1 MASTYS
7 DLKIQLMATGEN
19 STTWGTVTNTNLGTA
34 IQEAITGSADVSFS
48 NANVTLTLTDTN
60 ASQTARNLR
69 LNCTGTAT
77 SGYNLIVPAIE
88 KVYIVKNSTDGVITI
103 KNAATAGIA
112 VPVGKTTWVFNDGTT
127 VVDVTTALTS
137 LTLATPLAAGSG
149 GTGLSALGSG
159 VATFLGTPTSAN
171 LAATVTDATGTG
183 ALVFATNPV
192 LVTPNIGTPSAAVL
206 TNATGLPVTGITQN
220 TARLLG
226 RTTASAGASEEITV
240 GSGLSLSAGSLT
252 ATGGGVTS
260 VGGTGT
266 VNGVTLTGTVTS
278 SGSLTLGG
286 TLSGV
291 SLTTQV
297 TGTLPIAN
305 GGTAGTTAATARSAL
320 GKLAYVAS
328 GTGTNTGSISWG
340 TGAAPTLDE
349 GAIYLRYT

>member
-1 MASTYS
+1 
-7 DLKIQLMATGEN
+7 
-19 STTWGTVTNTNLGTA
+19 
-34 IQEAITGSADVSFS
+34 
-48 NANVTLTLTDTN
+48 
-60 ASQTARNLR
+60 
-69 LNCTGTAT
+69 
-77 SGYNLIVPAIE
+77 
-88 KVYIVKNSTDGVITI
+88 
-103 KNAATAGIA
+103 
-112 VPVGKTTWVFNDGTT
+112 
-127 VVDVTTALTS
+127 
-137 LTLATPLAAGSG
+137 
-149 GTGLSALGSG
+149 
-159 VATFLGTPTSAN
+159 
-171 LAATVTDATGTG
+171 
-183 ALVFATNPV
+183 V

-252 ATGGGVTS
+252 ATGGGTVTS

-266 VNGVTLTGTVTS
+266 VNGISLSGTVTT

-286 TLSGV
+286 ALSGV

-340 TGAAPTLDE
+340 TGAVPASLDE

>member
-34 IQEAITGSADVSFS
+34 IQEAITGSADVVFS

-103 KNAATAGIA
+103 KNSATAGIA

-171 LAATVTDATGTG
+171 LAATVTDETGTG
-183 ALVFATNPV
+183 SLVFATGP
-192 LVTPNIGTPSAAVL
+192 TITL
-206 TNATGLPVTGITQN
+206 TNASGLPITGITQN

-226 RTTASAGASEEITV
+226 RTTASTGATEEITV

-252 ATGGGVTS
+252 ATGGGTVTS

-266 VNGVTLTGTVTS
+266 VNGISLSGTVTT

-286 TLSGV
+286 ALSGV

-340 TGAAPTLDE
+340 TGAVPASLDE

>member
-7 DLKIQLMATGEN
+7 TILKIQLMATGEN

-34 IQEAITGSADVSFS
+34 IQEAITGSADVAFS
-48 NANVTLTLTDTN
+48 NANVTLTLSDTN

-77 SGYNLIVPAIE
+77 SGYNLIVPAIQ

-103 KNAATAGIA
+103 KNSATAGIA

-171 LAATVTDATGTG
+171 LAATVTDETGTG
-183 ALVFATNPV
+183 SLVFATGP
-192 LVTPNIGTPSAAVL
+192 TITL
-206 TNATGLPVTGITQN
+206 TNASGLPITGITQN

-226 RTTASAGASEEITV
+226 RTTASAGATEEITV
-240 GSGLSLSAGSLT
+240 GSGLSLTAGSLT
-252 ATGGGVTS
+252 ATGGSGTVTS

-266 VNGVTLTGTVTS
+266 VNGISLSGTVTT

-305 GGTAGTTAATARSAL
+305 GGTNATTANLSWVSLGGGGSLART
-320 GKLAYVAS
+320 AS
-328 GTGTNTGSISWG
+328 GTSTNSGLISWG
-340 TGAAPTLDE
+340 NTSPSALDV
-349 GAIYLRYT
+349 GAIYLKYT